1 MLRFPVRPDAL
12 PLNLIWDFE
21 TTSRNGV
28 RFAGF
33 QAAGHLDNSQSK
45 CQITSMSSNGFQI
58 HELPDLK
65 NPLLI
70 AGFDGW
76 GNALKI
82 SSGMA
87 AYLIRTF
94 KAQRFAELDPDVF
107 FRYDENRPVVQIEDG
122 RFKNLSSP
130 GGTFYAAQTA
140 PDGRDLVILKADE
153 PSLRWFGFVD
163 ELLNL
168 CSRLHIETIITLGS
182 MYDHVLHTDRILS
195 ATASNAQLSSMLKQK
210 GVNSISYQGPSA
222 IHSTIHSEALK
233 RDIAG
238 INLWCHCPYYLQGTT
253 HFGILAHLGEM
264 LSTIGGFDLNIEGL
278 EASWEKLNIQI
289 ENLIENNTELQAVI
303 NELRKAKVR
312 GAAAR
317 MTGAV
322 KSDEKIINIQD
333 FLQPK

>member
-1 MLRFPVRPDAL
+1 MSVGFPAK
-12 PLNLIWDFE
+12 
-21 TTSRNGV
+21 
-28 RFAGF
+28 AY
-33 QAAGHLDNSQSK
+33 LDNQPGK
-45 CQITSMSSNGFQI
+45 CQITNMNIKGIQI
-58 HELPDLK
+58 HELPELK

-94 KAQRFAELDPDVF
+94 QAQEFAELDPDVF
-107 FRYDENRPVVQIEDG
+107 FRYDEKRPVVLIEDG
-122 RFKNLSSP
+122 MFKTLSPP
-130 GGTFYAAQTA
+130 GGAFYATQTA

-153 PSLRWFGFVD
+153 PNLRWFGFVE
-163 ELLNL
+163 ELFNL
-168 CSRLHIETIITLGS
+168 CSRLHIGTIITLGS

-195 ATASNAQLSSMLKQK
+195 AVASDADLSSMLRKK

-222 IHSTIHSEALK
+222 IHSSIHSEALK
-233 RDIAG
+233 RNIACMS
-238 INLWCHCPYYLQGTT
+238 LWCHCPYYLQGTT
-253 HFGILAHLGEM
+253 HFGILAHLGKM
-264 LSTIGGFDLNIEGL
+264 LAAIGGFELNIEDL
-278 EASWEKLNIQI
+278 EASWQKLKVQI
-289 ENLIENNTELQAVI
+289 ENLIENNAELQAMV

-312 GAAAR
+312 GSAAE
-317 MTGAV
+317 MKGAL

>member
-1 MLRFPVRPDAL
+1 M
-12 PLNLIWDFE
+12 NI
-21 TTSRNGV
+21 NG
-28 RFAGF
+28 
-33 QAAGHLDNSQSK
+33 
-45 CQITSMSSNGFQI
+45 IQI

-94 KAQRFAELDPDVF
+94 EAQRFAELDPDVF
-107 FRYDENRPVVQIEDG
+107 FRYDEKRPVVHIEDG
-122 RFKNLSSP
+122 MFKTLSPP
-130 GGTFYAAQTA
+130 GGAFYAAQTA

-153 PSLRWFGFVD
+153 PNLRWFGFVE
-163 ELLNL
+163 ELFDL
-168 CSRLHIETIITLGS
+168 CNRLHIETIITLGS

-195 ATASNAQLSSMLKQK
+195 AVASNADLSSMLKQK

-222 IHSTIHSEALK
+222 IHSNIHSEALK
-233 RDIAG
+233 RNVACMS
-238 INLWCHCPYYLQGTT
+238 LWCHCPYYLQGTT
-253 HFGILAHLGEM
+253 HFGILAHLGKM
-264 LSTIGGFDLNIEGL
+264 LAAIGGFELNIEDL
-278 EASWEKLNIQI
+278 ETSWQKLKVQI
-289 ENLIENNTELQAVI
+289 ENLIENNVELQAMI

-312 GAAAR
+312 GSAAE
-317 MTGAV
+317 MKGAL

>member
-1 MLRFPVRPDAL
+1 M
-12 PLNLIWDFE
+12 NI
-21 TTSRNGV
+21 NG
-28 RFAGF
+28 
-33 QAAGHLDNSQSK
+33 
-45 CQITSMSSNGFQI
+45 IQI

-87 AYLIRTF
+87 AYLIRNF
-94 KAQRFAELDPDVF
+94 QAQRFAELDPDVF
-107 FRYDENRPVVQIEDG
+107 FRYDEKRPLVNIEDG
-122 RFKNLSSP
+122 MFKTLSPP
-130 GGTFYAAQTA
+130 GGTFYGAHTA

-153 PSLRWFGFVD
+153 PNLRWFGFVE
-163 ELLNL
+163 ELFNL
-168 CSRLHIETIITLGS
+168 CSRLQIKTIITLGS

-195 ATASNAQLSSMLKQK
+195 AVASDADLSAMLKQK

-222 IHSTIHSEALK
+222 IHSSIHSEALK
-233 RDIAG
+233 RNIACMS
-238 INLWCHCPYYLQGTT
+238 LWCHCPYYLQGTT
-253 HFGILAHLGEM
+253 HFGILAHLGKM
-264 LSTIGGFDLNIEGL
+264 LATVGGFELSIEDLET
-278 EASWEKLNIQI
+278 SWQKLKVQI
-289 ENLIENNTELQAVI
+289 ENLIENNAELQAMV

-312 GAAAR
+312 GSAAQ
-317 MTGAV
+317 MKDTL

>member
-1 MLRFPVRPDAL
+1 M
-12 PLNLIWDFE
+12 NI
-21 TTSRNGV
+21 NG
-28 RFAGF
+28 
-33 QAAGHLDNSQSK
+33 
-45 CQITSMSSNGFQI
+45 IQI

-87 AYLIRTF
+87 TYLIRTF

-107 FRYDENRPVVQIEDG
+107 FRYDEKRPVVNIEEG
-122 RFKNLSSP
+122 KPKSLSSP

-153 PSLRWFGFVD
+153 PNLRWFGFVD

-168 CSRLHIETIITLGS
+168 CNRLHIETIITLGS

-195 ATASNAQLSSMLKQK
+195 AVASDADLSAMLKQK

-222 IHSTIHSEALK
+222 IHSSIHSEALK
-233 RDIAG
+233 RNIACMS
-238 INLWCHCPYYLQGTT
+238 LWCHCPYYLQGATL
-253 HFGILAHLGEM
+253 FGLLSQLGSL
-264 LSTIGGFDLNIEGL
+264 LSSVGEF
-278 EASWEKLNIQI
+278 
-289 ENLIENNTELQAVI
+289 NLDTTELETSWK
-303 NELRKAKVR
+303 ELNSQIGLWTK
-312 GAAAR
+312 
-317 MTGAV
+317 
-322 KSDEKIINIQD
+322 
-333 FLQPK
+333 LCPK

>member
-1 MLRFPVRPDAL
+1 
-12 PLNLIWDFE
+12 
-21 TTSRNGV
+21 
-28 RFAGF
+28 
-33 QAAGHLDNSQSK
+33 
-45 CQITSMSSNGFQI
+45 MSSKGIQI
-58 HELPDLK
+58 HKLPDLK
-65 NPLLI
+65 DPLLI

-87 AYLIRTF
+87 TYLIRTF
-94 KAQRFAELDPDVF
+94 KAERFAELDPDVF
-107 FRYDENRPVVQIEDG
+107 FRYDEKRPVVNIEEG

-130 GGTFYAAQTA
+130 GGNFYAAHTA
-140 PDGRDLVILKADE
+140 PDGRDLVILRADE
-153 PSLRWFGFVD
+153 PNLRWFGFVD

-195 ATASNAQLSSMLKQK
+195 AIASNAELSAMLKQK
-210 GVNSISYQGPSA
+210 GMNAISYQGPSA

-233 RDIAG
+233 RDLACIS
-238 INLWCHCPYYLQGTT
+238 LWCHCPYYLQGTT
-253 HFGILAHLGEM
+253 HFGILAHLGKM
-264 LSTIGGFDLNIEGL
+264 LAAIGGFDLNIEDL
-278 EASWEKLNIQI
+278 ESNWEKLNVQI
-289 ENLIENNTELQAVI
+289 ENLIENNAELQAVI
-303 NELRKAKVR
+303 SELRKAKVR

-317 MTGAV
+317 MTGAI

>member
-1 MLRFPVRPDAL
+1 M
-12 PLNLIWDFE
+12 NI
-21 TTSRNGV
+21 NG
-28 RFAGF
+28 
-33 QAAGHLDNSQSK
+33 
-45 CQITSMSSNGFQI
+45 IQI

-87 AYLIRTF
+87 AYLIRNF
-94 KAQRFAELDPDVF
+94 QAQRFAELDPDVF
-107 FRYDENRPVVQIEDG
+107 FRYDEKRPLVNIEDG
-122 RFKNLSSP
+122 MFKTLSPP
-130 GGTFYAAQTA
+130 GGTFYGAHTA

-153 PSLRWFGFVD
+153 PNLRWFGFVE
-163 ELLNL
+163 ELFNL
-168 CSRLHIETIITLGS
+168 CSRLQIKTIITLGS

-195 ATASNAQLSSMLKQK
+195 AVASDADLSAMLKQK

-222 IHSTIHSEALK
+222 IHSSIHAEALK
-233 RDIAG
+233 RNITCMS
-238 INLWCHCPYYLQGTT
+238 LWCHCPYYLQGTT
-253 HFGILAHLGEM
+253 HFGILAHLGKM
-264 LSTIGGFDLNIEGL
+264 LAAVGGFELNIEDL
-278 EASWEKLNIQI
+278 ETSWQKLKVQI
-289 ENLIENNTELQAVI
+289 ENLIENNAELQAMV

-312 GAAAR
+312 GSAAQ
-317 MTGAV
+317 MKDTL

>member
-1 MLRFPVRPDAL
+1 LAAITLTISHV
-12 PLNLIWDFE
+12 NVNY
-21 TTSRNGV
+21 RN
-28 RFAGF
+28 
-33 QAAGHLDNSQSK
+33 
-45 CQITSMSSNGFQI
+45 MSANGIQI
-58 HELPDLK
+58 HELPDLE

-94 KAQRFAELDPDVF
+94 QAKRFAELDPDIY
-107 FRYDENRPVVQIEDG
+107 FRYDEKRPVVHIEEG
-122 RFKNLSSP
+122 MFKTLSPP

-153 PSLRWFGFVD
+153 PNLRWFGFVE
-163 ELLNL
+163 ELFNL
-168 CSRLHIETIITLGS
+168 CSRLHVETIITLGS

-195 ATASNAQLSSMLKQK
+195 AVASNSDLSATLKLK

-222 IHSTIHSEALK
+222 IHSIIQSEALK
-233 RDIAG
+233 RDIACLS
-238 INLWCHCPYYLQGTT
+238 LWCHCPYYLQGTT
-253 HFGILAHLGEM
+253 HFGILAHLGKM
-264 LSTIGGFDLNIEGL
+264 LAAIGGFELNIEDL
-278 EASWEKLNIQI
+278 ETSWEKLKIQI
-289 ENLIENNTELQAVI
+289 ENLINNNAELQAVI

-312 GAAAR
+312 GSAAE
-317 MTGAV
+317 MKGAI

>member
-1 MLRFPVRPDAL
+1 
-12 PLNLIWDFE
+12 
-21 TTSRNGV
+21 
-28 RFAGF
+28 
-33 QAAGHLDNSQSK
+33 
-45 CQITSMSSNGFQI
+45 MSGIQI

-87 AYLIRTF
+87 TYLIRTF
-94 KAQRFAELDPDVF
+94 RGQRFAELDPDVF
-107 FRYDENRPVVQIEDG
+107 FRYDEKRPVVLIEDG
-122 RFKNLSSP
+122 MFKTLSPP
-130 GGTFYAAQTA
+130 GGAFYAAQTA

-153 PSLRWFGFVD
+153 PNLRWFGFVE
-163 ELLNL
+163 ELFNL
-168 CSRLHIETIITLGS
+168 CSRLHIGTIITLGS

-195 ATASNAQLSSMLKQK
+195 AVASDADLSSMLRQK

-222 IHSTIHSEALK
+222 IHSSIHSEALK
-233 RDIAG
+233 RNIAC
-238 INLWCHCPYYLQGTT
+238 ISLWCHCPYYLQGTT
-253 HFGILAHLGEM
+253 HFGILAHLAKM
-264 LSTIGGFDLNIEGL
+264 LAAIGGFELNTQEL
-278 EASWEKLNIQI
+278 EASWQKLKVQI
-289 ENLIENNTELQAVI
+289 ENLIENNAELQAMI

-312 GAAAR
+312 GSAAE
-317 MTGAV
+317 MKGTL